1 MGRKR
6 RRRPMTVTS
15 KSLIPTTGATSQ
27 LPPTAAKSTRD
38 AGACTRWCVN
48 AVVCVRGGVYAWCVC
63 TVVCVYAVV
72 CVYGG
77 VRGGRVF
84 TVVTL

>member
-38 AGACTRWCVN
+38 AGACTRWCV
-48 AVVCVRGGVYAWCVC
+48 
-63 TVVCVYAVV
+63 YAVV